1 MPLSPSS
8 SAQNARETIA
18 ARLKELRRD
27 AGLSGHGLALL
38 LGWSE
43 SKVSRIANARTP
55 PSDADIREWCEACG
69 VVHLAADLVVANR
82 QAGEMYVEWK
92 RLHRTGMKHAQEMVL
107 PVLDRSRQIRVYCS
121 NVVPGML
128 QRREYARA
136 LMATITDFQQT
147 PDDVE
152 AAVESRLQR
161 SRFLHEGN
169 RTFALVVEETVLRY
183 LIGGRPV
190 MVDQLR
196 HLLEVMSAT
205 RVSLGVIPFTAR
217 RRMWPLEAFS
227 IFDDRQVNA
236 ELLSAAVTITT
247 PGEITAYAKAFKVL
261 ASMAVYGP
269 QARNLIEEAIAS
281 LG

>member
-8 SAQNARETIA
+8 SAQSARETIA

-55 PSDADIREWCEACG
+55 PSDADIRAWCEACG
-69 VVHLAADLVVANR
+69 VAHLAVDLVAANR
-82 QAGEMYVEWK
+82 QADEMYVEWK
-92 RLHRTGMKHAQEMVL
+92 RLHRTGMKHAQGAVL

-128 QRREYARA
+128 QRREYARS

-161 SRFLHEGN
+161 SRFLHEGH

-183 LIGGRPV
+183 PIGSPAA
-190 MVDQLR
+190 MEDQLR
-196 HLLEVMSAT
+196 YLLEVMGAT
-205 RVSLGVIPFTAR
+205 RVSLGVIPFAAP

-236 ELLSAAVTITT
+236 ELLSAAVTITA
-247 PGEITAYAKAFKVL
+247 PGETAIYARAFKVL

-269 QARNLIEEAIAS
+269 RARRLIEEAIAS
-281 LG
+281 LR